1 MHDQLNRDYKRLEG
15 EHRMLQEML
24 AQRERLIEDHGLVLV
39 NLNAEDDL
47 TDETSSL
54 SLESHRKTISSSL
67 RNGITGSDI
76 RSSSSSAAN
85 EYLNVSKL
93 FVGPTLISK
102 DIMELLESFDGNNL
116 EDKLK
121 CMAEE
126 REDLIREVKRLKIDL
141 DEERQNNERRD
152 RLSSV
157 APSDVSNVNGGDTS
171 LVSSVID
178 PDIKKTLHEYKFQL
192 KRAEQEITIL
202 QGNNSRLETQVNR
215 LKSQVEEL
223 ERCEEELKSE
233 KRKILRE
240 LRDFQTK
247 AEELET
253 SNQHLQKRIHKL
265 QENRMAVFNATS
277 QVSERDK
284 SSLSTSNGPF
294 AQ

>member
-1 MHDQLNRDYKRLEG
+1 
-15 EHRMLQEML
+15 MLQEML

-39 NLNAEDDL
+39 NLNPEDDL

-54 SLESHRKTISSSL
+54 TLESHRKTIASSL
-67 RNGITGSDI
+67 RNGVTGSDI

-85 EYLNVSKL
+85 EYLSLSKL

-116 EDKLK
+116 EEKLK

-157 APSDVSNVNGGDTS
+157 APSEVSNVNGDS
-171 LVSSVID
+171 QLVTSVID

-240 LRDFQTK
+240 LREFQTK

-265 QENRMAVFNATS
+265 QENRMAVFSATS
-277 QVSERDK
+277 QVSDRDK
-284 SSLSTSNGPF
+284 TTSLSNSNGPF

>member
-1 MHDQLNRDYKRLEG
+1 
-15 EHRMLQEML
+15 MLQEML

-54 SLESHRKTISSSL
+54 TLESHRKTISSSL
-67 RNGITGSDI
+67 RNGGTGSDI
-76 RSSSSSAAN
+76 RSSSSTSAATD
-85 EYLNVSKL
+85 YLNLSKL

-157 APSDVSNVNGGDTS
+157 APSEISNVNGDS
-171 LVSSVID
+171 QLVTSVID

-215 LKSQVEEL
+215 LKSQVEDL

-240 LRDFQTK
+240 LREFQTK

-265 QENRMAVFNATS
+265 QENRMAAFNATS
-277 QVSERDK
+277 QVSDRDK
-284 SSLSTSNGPF
+284 SSLSTSNGPL

>member
-1 MHDQLNRDYKRLEG
+1 
-15 EHRMLQEML
+15 MLS
-24 AQRERLIEDHGLVLV
+24 QRERLIEDHGLVLV

-67 RNGITGSDI
+67 RNGGTGSDL

-85 EYLNVSKL
+85 EYLNLSKL

-157 APSDVSNVNGGDTS
+157 APSEVSNVNGDSQIVT
-171 LVSSVID
+171 SVID

-240 LRDFQTK
+240 LREFQTK

-277 QVSERDK
+277 QVSQERDK
-284 SSLSTSNGPF
+284 NSLANSNGPSSF